1 MHLWAQLLLYCSWQS
16 GTRYGRHSWSPCLNH
31 GQILGRPDMHWKST
45 TESDSNKPESY
56 GYSSRVKVCRSGSEN
71 CYQKFYREDSFM
83 TKQRSTT
90 SSRGFLVAQSLGVML
105 VLAFALTAS
114 AADYVVVVNK
124 GVSVNSLSR
133 DDAEAIFLG
142 DKSKWDDGKSI
153 RIAILEGTSASKS
166 FCRKS
171 SAKHPL
177 NLTTIGKS
185 RFLPGKPQRQK
196 PLTMLPLLSSSLPAL
211 PVL

>member
-1 MHLWAQLLLYCSWQS
+1 M
-16 GTRYGRHSWSPCLNH
+16 N
-31 GQILGRPDMHWKST
+31 
-45 TESDSNKPESY
+45 
-56 GYSSRVKVCRSGSEN
+56 
-71 CYQKFYREDSFM
+71 
-83 TKQRSTT
+83 KQRSTT

-166 FCRKS
+166 FLQKVVGKTPSQFDYYWKKQVFAGKASAPKTFDDAASLVQFVSSTAGAVGFVGDGQAGSSVKS
-171 SAKHPL
+171 ISIK
-177 NLTTIGKS
+177 
-185 RFLPGKPQRQK
+185 
-196 PLTMLPLLSSSLPAL
+196 
-211 PVL
+211 